1 MPTVAAKNYRRRF
14 MVATVVYVALIV
26 MNVAISKAFAPPQL
40 VLGAMAVLTS
50 LPIIGMIAVM
60 GLYIRE
66 ETDEFVRYRLVTAM
80 LAAIGILLSV
90 TSVLGF
96 LQFEHILGEVPVFFA
111 FPAWCMFF
119 GIVQAIL
126 CARDRDAGGA
136 A

>member
-1 MPTVAAKNYRRRF
+1 MVTSAAKNYRRRF
-14 MVATVVYVALIV
+14 MIVTIVYVALIV
-26 MNVAISKAFAPPQL
+26 LNVAISRAFGPPQL
-40 VLGAMAVLTS
+40 VLGMMAVLTS
-50 LPIIGMIAVM
+50 LPIVGMIAVM

-96 LQFEHILGEVPVFFA
+96 LQFEHIVGAVPVFFA
-111 FPAWCMFF
+111 FPAWCVFF

-126 CARDRDAGGA
+126 CARDRNAGADA
-136 A
+136 

>member
-1 MPTVAAKNYRRRF
+1 MATVAAKNYRRRF
-14 MVATVVYVALIV
+14 MRVKLVYVALIV
-26 MNVAISKAFAPPQL
+26 LNVAISRAFAPPQL
-40 VLGAMAVLTS
+40 VLGGMAVLTS

-96 LQFEHILGEVPVFFA
+96 LQFEHIVGAVPVFFA

-119 GIVQAIL
+119 GIVQAVL
-126 CARDRDAGGA
+126 CARDRDAGA
-136 A
+136 DA